1 MNNLDLS
8 QKTVLVTGSTQGIG
22 LAVAQAF
29 AKKGAT
35 IILNGRHAA
44 PADAIESIK
53 AFNVDCY
60 DISADITDEKAVAAL
75 ISSIYEVTDHLDV
88 VVNNAGIVKDTL
100 LNRMSEADFSA
111 VVNTNLTGTFN
122 VIHAC
127 LRPMYKQRS
136 GVFINMASVIGLTGN
151 IGQAN
156 YAASKAGIIGL
167 TKSVAK
173 EAAMRG
179 IRCNA
184 IAPGMIDT
192 AMTQQL
198 ADKVKDGILT
208 QIPLKRFGSTD
219 EVAQAA
225 VFLAENEYITGQTI
239 TVDGGLTM
247 Q

>member
-1 MNNLDLS
+1 MRLTD
-8 QKTVLVTGSTQGIG
+8 KTVLVTGSTQGIG
-22 LAVAQAF
+22 LAIAQAF
-29 AKKGAT
+29 AKQGANVVV
-35 IILNGRHAA
+35 NGRHAA
-44 PADAIESIK
+44 PQTVIDSIQ
-53 AFNVDCY
+53 AENVSCWDL
-60 DISADITDEKAVAAL
+60 SADITDPDAVQAMIDAVYEKAG
-75 ISSIYEVTDHLDV
+75 HLDV
-88 VVNNAGIVKDTL
+88 VVNNAGIVNDRL
-100 LNRMSEADFSA
+100 LNRMSETDFSQ

-122 VIHAC
+122 VIKAC
-127 LRPMYKQRS
+127 LRPMYKARS
-136 GVFINMASVIGLTGN
+136 GAFINMTSVVGLTGN

-192 AMTQQL
+192 AMTAQL
-198 ADKVKDGILT
+198 ADKVKAGILQ
-208 QIPLKRFGSTD
+208 QIPLKRLGSTA
-219 EVAQAA
+219 EVAQTA
-225 VFLAENEYITGQTI
+225 VFLAENDYITGQTI

>member
-1 MNNLDLS
+1 MDLTN
-8 QKTVLVTGSTQGIG
+8 KTVLVTGSTQGIG
-22 LAVAQAF
+22 LAIAQAF
-29 AKKGAT
+29 AKQGAN
-35 IILNGRHAA
+35 IVLNGRHAA
-44 PADAIESIK
+44 SQEVVDSIQAEK
-53 AFNVDCY
+53 VTCWDL
-60 DISADITDEKAVAAL
+60 SADVTDPQSVQTMIDNVYEKAG
-75 ISSIYEVTDHLDV
+75 HLDV
-88 VVNNAGIVKDTL
+88 VVNNAGIVNDKL
-100 LNRMSEADFSA
+100 LNRMTETDFSQ
-111 VVNTNLTGTFN
+111 VINTNLTGTFN
-122 VIHAC
+122 VIKAC
-127 LRPMYKQRS
+127 LRPMYKARS
-136 GVFINMASVIGLTGN
+136 GAFINMASVIGLTGN

-192 AMTQQL
+192 AMTAQL
-198 ADKVKDGILT
+198 ADKVKAEILQ
-208 QIPLKRFGSTD
+208 QIPLKRLGSTT

-225 VFLAENEYITGQTI
+225 IFLAENDYITGQTI